1 MYLWKGGVTM
11 VRRRSALFTGLAC
24 FTLPAALFLSVC
36 AVMGFAPFG
45 SSSILIFDLSDQF
58 VEFLCAL
65 KHGDVFFSW
74 NTALGGSY
82 IGTFSY
88 YVSSPFSLLTLL
100 CPDEHMPIAVV
111 FLVALKLGLAGL
123 TFSLL
128 LRRHT
133 GRYDL
138 TTLAFS
144 LCYALMSYNMAY
156 AMSFMWL
163 DGVLW
168 LPVLLIGAE
177 DLLNDKRSWVLLTGL
192 VASFVSSWYIS
203 YMAGI
208 FCALYLLWRCVCEG
222 YSPVKYIL
230 RLAGWVCLAF
240 LLTAWLWLPTAASMF
255 SGKLAEQTAG
265 FTFGFNWPLTTLLY
279 KLLVPGAYDS
289 VTYTGSAFL
298 YCSLLAVLL
307 ASLWFFLPHVAK
319 RAKVAT
325 LALGVFLLFCLWFAP
340 LDRVW
345 HLFQA
350 PNSFPG
356 RWSFVVSCFILLLA
370 YDALLWLLAHIKRSN
385 FLPTLLVLVLTVDMG
400 ANALLI
406 FRGLDAELGFE
417 SYASYHDYKVQMQ
430 PLADEI
436 RADTRFSRAVSD
448 VQRSRNEPVAFGY
461 KGLTFFSS
469 SYDANVNYI
478 LGSLGLSQKW
488 FWSTGLG
495 STPVTD
501 LLLGVNYHISDGAK
515 PDWYTP
521 VIQSGELTLYRT
533 AISAAP
539 AYFTSLDLLNPV
551 WTGQDT
557 FSRQSGL
564 LAALSGEMPYV
575 FTPIDPVRVDE
586 ELSTTWTVVSDGNPI
601 YGHFVPAEGHNAFL
615 YVNGVL
621 HGQVYTNETD
631 CTLYLGAFPPGEAV
645 EVTLITTAPASVR
658 WGSLYTLN
666 NAALTRAAETLSQNA
681 LQVTACSNGRL
692 EGTVTATADGWLYT
706 SIPAQPG
713 WTVRVDNNVTEYTAL
728 DNALIVVP
736 LTEGEHT
743 VTFSYT
749 TPGLLPGLAMTGLG
763 IMITAALLLQKRKKQ

>member
-1 MYLWKGGVTM
+1 MSH
-11 VRRRSALFTGLAC
+11 RRSAFFTGLAC
-24 FTLPAALFLSVC
+24 FGLSAALFLSVC

-45 SSSILIFDLSDQF
+45 DSSILIFDLSDQF

-100 CPDEHMPIAVV
+100 CPDEHMPIAAVL
-111 FLVALKLGLAGL
+111 LVALKLGLAGL

-128 LRRHT
+128 LHRRT

-168 LPVLLIGAE
+168 LPVLLLGVE
-177 DLLNDKRSWVLLTGL
+177 DLLDGKRPWVLLAGL
-192 VASFVSSWYIS
+192 VVSFVSSWYIS
-203 YMAGI
+203 YMTGI
-208 FCALYLLWRCVCEG
+208 FCALYLLWRCVCKG
-222 YSPVKYIL
+222 SSPVKCIL
-230 RLAGWVCLAF
+230 RLAGWATLGL

-255 SGKLAEQTAG
+255 SGKLAEAT
-265 FTFGFNWPLTTLLY
+265 TPLTIGFNWPLTTLLY
-279 KLLVPGAYDS
+279 KLLGPGAYDS

-298 YCSLLAVLL
+298 YCSLLSVLL
-307 ASLWFFLPHVAK
+307 AGLWFFLPHITK
-319 RAKVAT
+319 RTKLTT
-325 LALGVFLLFCLWFAP
+325 LALGGFLLFCLWFVP

-370 YDALLWLLAHIKRSN
+370 YDALLWLLAHIKEVRLSK
-385 FLPTLLVLVLTVDMG
+385 FLPALLVLVLTVDMS

-430 PLADEI
+430 PLVDEI
-436 RADTRFSRAVSD
+436 RADTEFSRAVSD
-448 VQRSRNEPVAFGY
+448 VQRSRNEPAAFGY

-478 LGSLGLSQKW
+478 LGSLGLAQKW

-501 LLLGVNYHISDGAK
+501 LLLGVNYHISDGTK

-521 VIQSGELTLYRT
+521 VAQSGDLALYRT

-557 FSRQSGL
+557 FARQSGL
-564 LAALSGEMPYV
+564 LAALSGEGPYV
-575 FTPIDPVRVDE
+575 FTPINPVRVDE
-586 ELSTTWTVVSDGNPI
+586 ELSTTWTVISDGNPL
-601 YGHFVPAEGHNAFL
+601 YGHFVPVEGHNAFL

-631 CTLYLGAFPPGEAV
+631 CTLYLGTFPLNETV
-645 EVTLITTAPASVR
+645 EITLITTAPESVR

-666 NAALTRAAETLSQNA
+666 IVALTRAAEALSQNA

-692 EGTVTATADGWLYT
+692 EGVVTATADGWLYT

-713 WTVRVDNNVTEYTAL
+713 WTVRVDNKVTEYTAL

-749 TPGLLPGLAMTGLG
+749 APGLLPGLSMTGLG
-763 IMITAALLLQKRKKQ
+763 VLLAAALLLQKRKKQH